1 MKPFGK
7 GHKKIFV
14 FRGHYHA
21 IEFFFKHVPDML
33 SESQFLKEYICS
45 FDVFDSGIFF

>member
-33 SESQFLKEYICS
+33 SQSQFLKECS
-45 FDVFDSGIFF
+45 FDVFDGGNFF